1 MRRSDEH
8 DPRTVKG
15 RAAHHVLLALA
26 ASLLINIGSYAQGG
40 QQREPDKDTRAMI
53 EASYIYNIAKLV
65 QWRDEGMRRGP
76 FIIGVIGSTNLY
88 QELVNKYAMRSIGKQ
103 PIEVRKLPEMAE
115 VDACHIL
122 FIPAANRNLLA
133 PILKQPNARATL
145 IITDFP
151 DALANGAVVNFIPA
165 RNTLKYEINLANAEK
180 HRIEVGLTLRQL
192 ADRVVE

>member
-1 MRRSDEH
+1 MMHPGDEH
-8 DPRTVKG
+8 EPRAPQG
-15 RAAHHVLLALA
+15 RAPRFGLLALA
-26 ASLLINIGSYAQGG
+26 AALLIAGGVFAQGG
-40 QQREPDKDTRAMI
+40 QREPDKDTKAMI

-103 PIEVRKLPEMAE
+103 PIEVRKLPEMTE

-122 FIPAANRNLLA
+122 FIPAAHRNLLA
-133 PILKQPNARATL
+133 PILKQPNARSTL

-165 RNTLKYEINLANAEK
+165 RNTLKYEINMANAEK